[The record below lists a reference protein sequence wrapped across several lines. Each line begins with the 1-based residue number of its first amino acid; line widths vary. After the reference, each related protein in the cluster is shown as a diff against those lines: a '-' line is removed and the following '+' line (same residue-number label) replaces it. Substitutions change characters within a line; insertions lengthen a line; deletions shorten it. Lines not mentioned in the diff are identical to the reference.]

1 MTWEQT
7 LRRGRKGSYVDVV
20 ERVLHEEETGSAKA
34 LRLGH
39 AWGAQGA
46 QRKPVWLEQSEH
58 RERGR
63 R

>member
-7 LRRGRKGSYVDVV
+7 LRRGRRGSYVDVL
-20 ERVLHEEETGSAKA
+20 ERTLHAEGTGCAKA

-46 QRKPVWLEQSEH
+46 WRKPVWLEQRKH